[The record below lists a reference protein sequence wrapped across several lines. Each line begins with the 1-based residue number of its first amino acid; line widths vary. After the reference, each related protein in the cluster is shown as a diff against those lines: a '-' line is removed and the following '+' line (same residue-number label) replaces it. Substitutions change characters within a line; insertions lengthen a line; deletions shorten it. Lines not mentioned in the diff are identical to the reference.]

1 MIDGTFLK
9 HITTNNQFTV
19 EGIEDSGLWVQFK
32 TTAAETNWQNS
43 LYIHSTRHDNII
55 SIGATS
61 ESNNLGFVEIFV
73 ATGETIS
80 FSQHSNLADIND
92 SPSLRVSPED
102 FGYSLALNDNNK
114 DDDFDDL
121 TIEITS
127 SFSALHPEQT
137 ALASQQISSSAA
149 IYDFSSIPD
158 SGLSVR
164 LSINSDSK
172 LVNQLA
178 FVALD
183 IDPDSDPGL
192 PFNDYRIGTITPD
205 DHEAYKNAIL
215 NNLIHPS
222 GQASYA
228 TGAETQVV
236 DWILTPEETGFYA
249 PVLITPGNEVFTAG
263 LHYSSYGKQ
272 HAKLL
277 GQNLVGFEDLLTSER
292 PDWDFNDVTILTTV
306 IDSNDVKDN
315 VIYSVPGKGKLRGTS
330 RRADQFTFDQF
341 ESFGGKTA
349 DKIIGFDSSQ
359 GDSIGVS
366 AEAFPS
372 LQGADEITFATAIT
386 KKEFKQLKRQDIDF
400 VYYET
405 KSRLFFNGNGS
416 DKGWGDP
423 DEGGLFA
430 ILKGKPERWALQY

>member
-1 MIDGTFLK
+1 M
-9 HITTNNQFTV
+9 
-19 EGIEDSGLWVQFK
+19 
-32 TTAAETNWQNS
+32 
-43 LYIHSTRHDNII
+43 
-55 SIGATS
+55 
-61 ESNNLGFVEIFV
+61 
-73 ATGETIS
+73 
-80 FSQHSNLADIND
+80 
-92 SPSLRVSPED
+92 
-102 FGYSLALNDNNK
+102 
-114 DDDFDDL
+114 
-121 TIEITS
+121 
-127 SFSALHPEQT
+127 
-137 ALASQQISSSAA
+137 
-149 IYDFSSIPD
+149 
-158 SGLSVR
+158 
-164 LSINSDSK
+164 
-172 LVNQLA
+172 VNQLA

-183 IDPDSDPGL
+183 IDPDSDSGL

-236 DWILTPEETGFYA
+236 DWILTPEETGYYA

-263 LHYSSYGKQ
+263 LHSSSDGKQ

-292 PDWDFNDVTILTTV
+292 SDWDFNDVTILATV

-315 VIYSVPGKGKLRGTS
+315 VIYSVPGKGKLRGTT

-341 ESFGGKTA
+341 ESFGGKNA

-359 GDSIGVS
+359 GDSFGVS

-386 KKEFKQLKRQDIDF
+386 KTELKQLRRQDIDF

-405 KSRLFFNGNGS
+405 KGRLFFNGNGS
-416 DKGWGDP
+416 NKGWGDP

-430 ILKGKPERWALQY
+430 ILKGKPELSADDFTLLA